1 MRRPKS
7 TDRRTVRRNFRSP
20 AGTDRPAGAR
30 EIETL
35 CFDPDSFNRPRPCS
49 PDPRGSAATSHD
61 RSAAPRAFRGRTSW
75 RRHRISLAPF
85 GSLVLSRPD
94 CGVDQGVGIGSSGR
108 CGEPPGRGSK
118 DMRSRLPLWLTPVL
132 LAMISLLVSA
142 AYFSSY
148 GPAARTRSPR
158 ESLANK
164 PSKGCVPDSQARRGS
179 DQPGTPVTGLA
190 VSSPRPVLAERLS
203 VRPGW
208 QMLSELH
215 TRGKVG
221 FRVRP
226 AMSEPVVQAA
236 VPSSDGEPLIRLAA
250 FPSPSTAPRP
260 NRAPH
265 RGTVDRKSH
274 SGPKISDPSS
284 VTCALS
290 RIETQLAKL
299 DVQWKEY
306 DLLLRLMASRRGV
319 FRGFLPGG
327 RVPELSF
334 LTAFQSKIVELEIKK
349 KALAVRYKPR
359 SREIRTVAQ
368 EIDGVR
374 EAMKEYVSEHL
385 VFLKKRKETLLT
397 RRAKLEG
404 LLKTIGPNKK
414 AEKAPYLK
422 KTAPDCT
429 APSVR
434 PRENPVIHASA
445 GGQPFLGMTANLAV
459 ALLSQLSSGMD
470 NLFSEVRRIGNPIPS
485 ARTGRE
491 LDHRRIASCR
501 ANGK

>member
-20 AGTDRPAGAR
+20 AGTDRPVGAQQM
-30 EIETL
+30 ETL
-35 CFDPDSFNRPRPCS
+35 RFDADSFNRLRPCG
-49 PDPRGSAATSHD
+49 PLRRGSAATSY
-61 RSAAPRAFRGRTSW
+61 RGSGAPRPFRGKTSW
-75 RRHRISLAPF
+75 RRHPVSLAPLD
-85 GSLVLSRPD
+85 SLVLSDPD
-94 CGVDQGVGIGSSGR
+94 CGVDQGIGTRSSGR
-108 CGEPPGRGSK
+108 CGDPAARGLK

-142 AYFSSY
+142 AYLSSF
-148 GPAARTRSPR
+148 GPAARSRSAR
-158 ESLANK
+158 ESVANK
-164 PSKGCVPDSQARRGS
+164 PSKGCLPASQARRES
-179 DQPGTPVTGLA
+179 DQPATHATRLA
-190 VSSPRPVLAERLS
+190 VSLPRPVCAERLS

-208 QMLSELH
+208 QMLSQLH
-215 TRGKVG
+215 TRGNEG
-221 FRVRP
+221 LRARP
-226 AMSEPVVQAA
+226 AMSGPFVKAA
-236 VPSSDGEPLIRLAA
+236 VPNSDGEPVMRLAA
-250 FPSPSTAPRP
+250 FPSPIAAPPP
-260 NRAPH
+260 NRAP
-265 RGTVDRKSH
+265 RGGTVDRKSH
-274 SGPKISDPSS
+274 SGPKISAPSS

-290 RIETQLAKL
+290 RIDTQLAKL

-319 FRGFLPGG
+319 FRGFLPGA

-334 LTAFQSKIVELEIKK
+334 LPAFQSKIVELEIKK

-374 EAMKEYVSEHL
+374 EAMKDYVAEHL

-414 AEKAPYLK
+414 AETAPYLK
-422 KTAPDCT
+422 KTSPDRAAP
-429 APSVR
+429 PVR
-434 PRENPVIHASA
+434 PQQNPVIHASV
-445 GGQPFLGMTANLAV
+445 GGQPFLGMTANLAA

-470 NLFSEVRRIGNPIPS
+470 DLFSELRRIGNPVPV
-485 ARTGRE
+485 ARTGKE